1 MHVPCILIS
10 TRSSSVSV
18 CDVKASESPSF
29 GVNIKLKKK
38 KKVEKGR
45 VRVTDILLNRHE
57 RNQENSSI
65 NKINKYSIKIK
76 IYWDDIFFILL

>member
-1 MHVPCILIS
+1 M
-10 TRSSSVSV
+10 
-18 CDVKASESPSF
+18 
-29 GVNIKLKKK
+29 LKRLKVRPLGEIFNW
-38 KKVEKGR
+38 KVEKGR

-76 IYWDDIFFILL
+76 SNYTLNETIFFSSILKS

>member
-1 MHVPCILIS
+1 MLKRLKVRPLGEI
-10 TRSSSVSV
+10 
-18 CDVKASESPSF
+18 F
-29 GVNIKLKKK
+29 NWKKK

-65 NKINKYSIKIK
+65 NKINKYSMKIK
-76 IYWDDIFFILL
+76 SNYTLNETIFFSSVLKS